1 MHKMVNG
8 TKFREIGNDDDDTV
22 LPTIRTAEA
31 TFLAAVAAA
40 RTHALCA
47 CLPHAAPKQTHNA
60 KSGERNKTNKQRKEE
75 EQKKNRF
82 ECNF

>member
-40 RTHALCA
+40 LCA

-60 KSGERNKTNKQRKEE
+60 KSGERNKTNKRRKKEE
-75 EQKKNRF
+75 QKNRF